1 MGDLNNY
8 LYPERRLLFQ
18 LTARAT
24 GASRRAG
31 RLGVPGSGGGRD
43 LAVGGVGEEGRRA
56 GRLAVEEGPTE
67 LLQH

>member
-24 GASRRAG
+24 GASRRTG
-31 RLGVPGSGGGRD
+31 RLGVPGSGGRD
-43 LAVGGVGEEGRRA
+43 LAVGGVGEEGRLA
-56 GRLAVEEGPTE
+56 GRLAMEERPTQ

>member
-24 GASRRAG
+24 GASGRAG
-31 RLGVPGSGGGRD
+31 SLGVPGSGGSD
-43 LAVGGVGEEGRRA
+43 LTVGGVGEEGRLA